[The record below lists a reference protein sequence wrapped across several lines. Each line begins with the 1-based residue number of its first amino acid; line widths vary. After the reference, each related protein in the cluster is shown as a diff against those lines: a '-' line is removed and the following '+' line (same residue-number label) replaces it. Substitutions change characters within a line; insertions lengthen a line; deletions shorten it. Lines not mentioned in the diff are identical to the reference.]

1 MKARK
6 KPAHLLGRLRGKMA
20 HDYGRIPAD
29 RRLQEGERS
38 GTALHILEQYA
49 IEMTG
54 PKDPVLGREA
64 ELRELLYV
72 LCRRQKNS
80 PALVGPPGVGKTA
93 VVEAFAELLTSGQV
107 PLCLRRKRLYSLN
120 MAGLVAGTKYRGEF
134 EERVRALLAEVE
146 QDGDVILFID
156 EMHTIIG
163 AGGADG
169 AIDAANILK
178 PALGR
183 GGIQIIGATTDEE
196 YRKRIERDPAL
207 ERRFRRVNIPP
218 TDEAQTL
225 RILQSLCPAL
235 ERHHG
240 VHILPEALAAA
251 VSMSRRYLPAL
262 GQPDV
267 SIDLLDESAAAVS
280 LSGRRA
286 PVDREAIASGVRRR
300 TGIPLERLR
309 EGDRAALLGL
319 EERLAQSVLGQ
330 EAAIR
335 AVASA
340 VRRGRSGLCR
350 QDRPAAAILLTGPTG
365 VGKTALCK
373 ALAEAVYGSRE
384 AMIRLDMTEYAQ
396 EHTASRLIGA
406 PPGYVGHDAGGEL
419 TEKVRERPY
428 SLILFD
434 ELEKAHRSVLALLL
448 QILEDGRLTDSQGRT
463 ADFRNT
469 LILMTANAGEGG
481 LKAAPG
487 FQRSPEPGAGLR
499 GQFSPELL
507 GRMDA
512 IVSFRSLGAEAMA
525 QIAEKLLGE
534 TLARAEGAGLTVA
547 VKGSPA
553 AALAAL
559 CAGDPAGARAL
570 RHRIQES
577 VESPLAELLLRG
589 VSRAELDGAEGGLR
603 LRALSPLHHV
613 RAAIS

>member
-1 MKARK
+1 
-6 KPAHLLGRLRGKMA
+6 
-20 HDYGRIPAD
+20 
-29 RRLQEGERS
+29 
-38 GTALHILEQYA
+38 
-49 IEMTG
+49 
-54 PKDPVLGREA
+54 
-64 ELRELLYV
+64 
-72 LCRRQKNS
+72 
-80 PALVGPPGVGKTA
+80 
-93 VVEAFAELLTSGQV
+93 
-107 PLCLRRKRLYSLN
+107 
-120 MAGLVAGTKYRGEF
+120 
-134 EERVRALLAEVE
+134 
-146 QDGDVILFID
+146 
-156 EMHTIIG
+156 
-163 AGGADG
+163 
-169 AIDAANILK
+169 
-178 PALGR
+178 
-183 GGIQIIGATTDEE
+183 
-196 YRKRIERDPAL
+196 
-207 ERRFRRVNIPP
+207 
-218 TDEAQTL
+218 
-225 RILQSLCPAL
+225 
-235 ERHHG
+235 
-240 VHILPEALAAA
+240 
-251 VSMSRRYLPAL
+251 
-262 GQPDV
+262 
-267 SIDLLDESAAAVS
+267 
-280 LSGRRA
+280 
-286 PVDREAIASGVRRR
+286 
-300 TGIPLERLR
+300 
-309 EGDRAALLGL
+309 
-319 EERLAQSVLGQ
+319 
-330 EAAIR
+330 
-335 AVASA
+335 
-340 VRRGRSGLCR
+340 
-350 QDRPAAAILLTGPTG
+350 
-365 VGKTALCK
+365 
-373 ALAEAVYGSRE
+373 
-384 AMIRLDMTEYAQ
+384 MIRLDMTEYAQ